1 MPLTKGL
8 AYKDF
13 GLAENPFPEVSQPI
27 VFGGIGNKNPRS
39 FGCYNAAE
47 ILHGKSMEEHLPF
60 AGAKWHFDN
69 PLGDMFGPGTAI
81 APWDDGTDSMEN
93 AERKYRVFFYALYLL
108 GIRNWCWHDWDG
120 VPHGKSLREFHDNI
134 DRILPTLEK
143 LQQLSGIQCGWTTQN
158 LFSLQI
164 YREGASTANQ
174 AGVYAHAWAQTKK
187 MLEVGKRLGA
197 KNHVFW
203 GGREGYNHLL
213 ATMLGLEGKHLATF
227 LHMAVDY
234 AKKIGFTGQFLIE
247 PKPCEP
253 STFQYDHS
261 SLVAI
266 GFLVK
271 NGLDKNF
278 KLNIETN
285 HAQLAG
291 FTVMHELTVAQE
303 FGMVGG
309 VDVNEGTYGNGWD
322 TDRFLGDPLIAFEI
336 MHPVLKAGGLGAGVF
351 NFDAH
356 RYRASFAPIDL
367 IHAHILGMDSI
378 AWGLRTAV
386 VVAEDGDL
394 DKAVQAR
401 YESWKS
407 GLGQKI
413 EAGSLSFEDLAA
425 EGYKMPWKL
434 MPEQSSHHEALRS
447 IVLRAMMRAVRG

>member
-1 MPLTKGL
+1 MPLKKGL
-8 AYKDF
+8 TYKDF
-13 GLAENPFPEVSQPI
+13 GLTENPFPEVSQPI
-27 VFGGIGNKNPRS
+27 AFGGIGNKNPLS
-39 FGCYNAAE
+39 FGCYNATE
-47 ILHGKSMEEHLPF
+47 VLHGKTMEEHLPF

-69 PLGDMFGPGTAI
+69 PLADIFGPGTSL
-81 APWDDGTDSMEN
+81 APWDDGSDSMEN

-108 GIRNWCWHDWDG
+108 GIRHWCWHDWDG
-120 VPHGKSLREFHDNI
+120 VPHGTNLREFHDNI
-134 DRILPTLEK
+134 DRILPTMEK

-164 YREGASTANQ
+164 YREGAATANQ
-174 AGVYAHAWAQTKK
+174 ASVYAHAWAQTKK

-213 ATMLGLEGKHLATF
+213 ATMLALEGKHLATF

-253 STFQYDHS
+253 STFQYDQT
-261 SLVAI
+261 SLVVI
-266 GFLVK
+266 GFLFR

-285 HAQLAG
+285 HAQLANI
-291 FTVMHELTVAQE
+291 TMLHELTVAQQ
-303 FGMVGG
+303 FGLLGG

-322 TDRFLGDPLIAFEI
+322 TDRFLGDPVIAFEI
-336 MHPVLKAGGLGAGVF
+336 MHPVLKAGGLGSGVF
-351 NFDAH
+351 NFDAK

-367 IHAHILGMDSI
+367 LHAHILGMDSI

-386 VVAEDGDL
+386 VVAEDSDL

-434 MPEQSSHHEALRS
+434 TPEQSSHHEALRS

>member
-1 MPLTKGL
+1 MPLKKGL
-8 AYKDF
+8 TYKDF
-13 GLAENPFPEVSQPI
+13 GLTENPFAEVSQPI
-27 VFGGIGNKNPRS
+27 AFGGIGNKNPLS
-39 FGCYNAAE
+39 FGCYNATE
-47 ILHGKSMEEHLPF
+47 VLHGKTMEEHLPF

-69 PLGDMFGPGTAI
+69 PLADIFGPGTAL
-81 APWDDGTDSMEN
+81 APWDDGSDSMEN

-108 GIRNWCWHDWDG
+108 GIRHWCWHDWDG
-120 VPHGKSLREFHDNI
+120 VPHGTNLKEFHDNI
-134 DRILPTLEK
+134 DRILPTMEK
-143 LQQLSGIQCGWTTQN
+143 LQQLTGIQCGWTTQN

-164 YREGASTANQ
+164 YREGAATANQ
-174 AGVYAHAWAQTKK
+174 ASVYAHAWAQTKK

-213 ATMLGLEGKHLATF
+213 ATMLALEGKHLATF

-253 STFQYDHS
+253 STFQYDQT
-261 SLVAI
+261 SLVVI
-266 GFLVK
+266 GFLFR
-271 NGLDKNF
+271 NGLEKNF

-285 HAQLAG
+285 HAQLANI
-291 FTVMHELTVAQE
+291 TMLHELTVAQQ
-303 FGMVGG
+303 FGLLGG
-309 VDVNEGTYGNGWD
+309 IDVNEGTYGNGWD
-322 TDRFLGDPLIAFEI
+322 TDRFLGDPVIAFEI
-336 MHPVLKAGGLGAGVF
+336 MHPVLKAGGLGSGVF
-351 NFDAH
+351 NFDAK

-367 IHAHILGMDSI
+367 LHAHILGMDSI

-434 MPEQSSHHEALRS
+434 TPEQSSHHEALRS